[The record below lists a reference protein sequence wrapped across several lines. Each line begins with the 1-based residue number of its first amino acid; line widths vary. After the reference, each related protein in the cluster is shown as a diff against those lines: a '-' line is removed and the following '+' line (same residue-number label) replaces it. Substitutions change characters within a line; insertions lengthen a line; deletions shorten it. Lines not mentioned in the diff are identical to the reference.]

1 MKNPMVRKFAFHM
14 ILAGH
19 RYSKAG
25 QVSLADHKRNSHN
38 LIDLF
43 QCFLNL
49 MLYIT
54 ASLWGSNVGEEQS
67 NPWIAR
73 KSSSQPLMWH
83 VSSLS
88 YIIQISLKY

>member
-25 QVSLADHKRNSHN
+25 QVSLTDRKRNSHN
-38 LIDLF
+38 LVDLF

-49 MLYIT
+49 MLYFT
-54 ASLWGSNVGEEQS
+54 ALVFVGEEQS
-67 NPWIAR
+67 DTRIAR
-73 KSSSQPLMWH
+73 KSSSQPLFWH
-83 VSSLS
+83 VLV
-88 YIIQISLKY
+88 